1 VKALLPFGFSA
12 NTKTNGWGAFDPKV
26 WQDQITLYD
35 ELKQFTAGAPKLDDV
50 IATSILDA
58 TKDVRPKIG

>member
-1 VKALLPFGFSA
+1 MLLKFA
-12 NTKTNGWGAFDPKV
+12 CNDNTKANGWGAFDPKV

-50 IATSILDA
+50 MTTAILDQ
-58 TKDVRPKIG
+58 TKDARPKLG